1 MRRRSLRAL
10 AAVVLAAGSLIAVE
24 RARDDGAAVDG
35 GGVAGPALPGD
46 ARDASVER
54 VVDGDTVVLSGAGKA
69 RLIGVDTPEV
79 YGQEECFGADAS
91 QYSKRQLDG
100 RTVRYAVGKEARDR
114 YGRLLAYLWLKD
126 GRSFNAMLVA
136 RGYATPLTIEPNSRY
151 ARTFAR
157 LASRARERG
166 EGLWGGCPR

>member
-10 AAVVLAAGSLIAVE
+10 VALVVAAGSLAAVE
-24 RARDDGAAVDG
+24 LSRDDGVGPDG
-35 GGVAGPALPGD
+35 GGVAGPALPGGT
-46 ARDASVER
+46 REASVRR
-54 VVDGDTVVLSGAGKA
+54 VVDGDTVVLSGAGKV

-79 YGQEECFGADAS
+79 YGGQECFGEDAS
-91 QYSKRQLDG
+91 EYTKHQLDG
-100 RTVRYAVGKEARDR
+100 QGVRYAVGQEARDR

-157 LASRARERG
+157 LASGARARG
-166 EGLWGGCPR
+166 EGLWGSCPR